1 MPGREGLIM
10 LEKVKLFLLVTLNI
24 LHTFSSVSFVEFEE
38 VNWVTASNYTNI
50 MLPPTSYKFQCGITE
65 KLQILLNYTTES
77 SQEVK
82 L

>member
-38 VNWVTASNYTNI
+38 VNWVTAFNYTNI
-50 MLPPTSYKFQCGITE
+50 MLRPTSYKF
-65 KLQILLNYTTES
+65 NAA
-77 SQEVK
+77 SQK
-82 L
+82 NFRYS